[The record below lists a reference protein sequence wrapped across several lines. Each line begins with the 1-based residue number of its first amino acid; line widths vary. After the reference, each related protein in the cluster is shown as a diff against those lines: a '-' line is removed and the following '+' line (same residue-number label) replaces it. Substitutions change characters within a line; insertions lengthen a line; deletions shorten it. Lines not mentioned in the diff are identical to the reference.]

1 MINLDRI
8 DINILSTLQSEG
20 RITQYRL
27 SEIVGLSPSACHQ
40 RLKKLEETKLVRG
53 YYAEVDIDRLV
64 STITMIVTVEL
75 KNNESKSR
83 SEFEKFI
90 RNCDVILE
98 CYGTSGEFDYILK
111 AVSNNI
117 LDYQVLLD
125 QIVDESV
132 GTVKYKTYFVTK
144 LVKRYRGMP
153 IRHLLDFSATEA
165 EGIQMTNNISNKKL

>member
-40 RLKKLEETKLVRG
+40 RLKRLEETKLVRG
-53 YYAEVDIDRLV
+53 YYAEVNIDRLV

-75 KNNESKSR
+75 KNNESKNR
-83 SEFEKFI
+83 AEFEEFVKD
-90 RNCDVILE
+90 CDVILE
-98 CYGTSGEFDYILK
+98 CYETSGDYDYIIK

-117 LDYQVLLD
+117 ADYRSLLD
-125 QIVDESV
+125 RISDKSV
-132 GTVKYKTYFVTK
+132 GVSKYRTYVITKIVKQ
-144 LVKRYRGMP
+144 YRGMP
-153 IRHLLDFSATEA
+153 IRHLLGHSTAKPDALPSMGMDEA
-165 EGIQMTNNISNKKL
+165 ER